1 MSLSITPN
9 ASAALKE
16 ALDRNGGEG
25 EEYYRLVQ
33 DSDGNISLSL
43 DQQQE
48 QDQLLSHEGET
59 VLLVD
64 PPVAEALSGLTL
76 DVDLQKG
83 HFILYQTPSTTGA

>member
-9 ASAALKE
+9 ASSALKE
-16 ALDRNGGEG
+16 ALERNEREG
-25 EEYYRLVQ
+25 DEVYRLVQ
-33 DSDGNISLSL
+33 DSDGNVTLSL

-48 QDQLLSHEGET
+48 QDQLLTHEGEP
-59 VLLVD
+59 VLLVG

-83 HFILYQTPSTTGA
+83 HFILYQTPA